1 MVVAEA
7 GLVGDE
13 VHRGKLLEVAE
24 HLADGFATALT
35 KAKAVHCSEIN
46 WHRRLD
52 AHALRKSRRNAG
64 SGIRLTKAKAI
75 VVPIRRIEGL

>member
-35 KAKAVHCSEIN
+35 KAKAVHCSEIA
-46 WHRRLD
+46 WYRRLD
-52 AHALRKSRRNAG
+52 AHALRKSSRKSCARVSDQHDILIG
-64 SGIRLTKAKAI
+64 TAKAL
-75 VVPIRRIEGL
+75 G